1 MPKRDVRRPHRANPA
16 ASSAFHVSDNGNRS
30 FSNRFARNL
39 ATTPELLPN
48 KWALAAFSFD
58 NEANLM
64 EKLPTSG
71 SKNPRSIR
79 SSDVGKPNSGKSRPP
94 NRRRSRISDRSVP
107 PAARNRITFPN
118 ASQRNYQLTRLPL
131 HQSSYNSRCFRQ
143 NRSLGAQ
150 GPSYQPVLVS
160 P

>member
-79 SSDVGKPNSGKSRPP
+79 SSDVGKPNSGKKPASKPAKVPHIRPVSSTSRQKP
-94 NRRRSRISDRSVP
+94 NY
-107 PAARNRITFPN
+107 FPKRV
-118 ASQRNYQLTRLPL
+118 STKLPTY
-131 HQSSYNSRCFRQ
+131 SST
-143 NRSLGAQ
+143 
-150 GPSYQPVLVS
+150 PSPKFV
-160 P
+160 